1 MAIAVYNH
9 TPKHTVFDPA
19 LHPPAI
25 AVSVTIAKQ
34 FMARFFQRE
43 QPLTSHCCHTLLA
56 VAVVVRGQKTVPCSQ

>member
-9 TPKHTVFDPA
+9 TPKHTVLDPA
-19 LHPPAI
+19 LYPPAI

-43 QPLTSHCCHTLLA
+43 QPLTSHCRNPLA
-56 VAVVVRGQKTVPCSQ
+56 VAGLVRGQKTVPYLQ

>member
-43 QPLTSHCCHTLLA
+43 QPLTSHCHSPLA
-56 VAVVVRGQKTVPCSQ
+56 VAGLVRGQKTVPC

>member
-1 MAIAVYNH
+1 MAIAGYNH
-9 TPKHTVFDPA
+9 TPKDTVFDPA

-56 VAVVVRGQKTVPCSQ
+56 VAALVRGQKTVPCSQ

>member
-19 LHPPAI
+19 FYSPAI
-25 AVSVTIAKQ
+25 AIGVTIAKQ

-56 VAVVVRGQKTVPCSQ
+56 VAALVRGQKTVPCSQ

>member
-56 VAVVVRGQKTVPCSQ
+56 VAALVRGQKTVPY